1 MRIGIISDTHSLL
14 EDASDMPA
22 QILDAFRG
30 VDLIIHCG
38 DLDTLGV
45 LDWLEQV
52 APVLA
57 VRGYPDPYED
67 GERLADATRVVNA
80 EGLDIGVIHDI
91 AWPGIRVRLE
101 SFFEFPNR
109 PFDAVM
115 RSKWGQP
122 VQVIAFGDTHEEMV
136 AYYQGVLLVNPGSPT
151 KPGLRHGAGE
161 LGTVAILEVRRGV
174 AAVELVKL
182 PGLLSPPS

>member
-14 EDASDMPA
+14 EDAGDMPA

-57 VRGYPDPYED
+57 VRGYPDPHED
-67 GERLADATRVVNA
+67 GERLAEATRVVNA

-115 RSKWGQP
+115 TSKFGQP

-182 PGLLSPPS
+182 PGRL

>member
-14 EDASDMPA
+14 DDASDMPA

-45 LDWLEQV
+45 LDWLETV
-52 APVLA
+52 APVSA
-57 VRGYPDPYED
+57 VRGYPDPYEEGD
-67 GERLADATRVVNA
+67 RLAESTRVVQA
-80 EGLDIGVIHDI
+80 EGLSIGVIHDI

-101 SFFEFPNR
+101 SFFDFPDR
-109 PFDAVM
+109 PFDTVM
-115 RSKWGQP
+115 RSKFGQP
-122 VQVIAFGDTHEEMV
+122 VDMIAFGDTHEEMV
-136 AYYQGVLLVNPGSPT
+136 AYYKGVLMVNPGSPT

-161 LGTVAILEVRRGV
+161 LGTVAIIEIRRGV
-174 AAVELVKL
+174 ATVELVKL
-182 PGLLSPPS
+182 PGLLEK